1 MGDKIELTPEVVREE
16 CRVMMSE
23 VENVQRLGKRAG
35 SSTQKHSLGRFGEN
49 LDENLKKQA
58 EKLRELGD
66 TGQQSA
72 TEYTQRLDTTVNVF
86 EQTEQSQLDTLSAIR
101 EALAETSIV
110 QA

>member
-35 SSTQKHSLGRFGEN
+35 SSTQKHSLDSFGKN
-49 LDENLKKQA
+49 LDEKLKKQT
-58 EKLRELGD
+58 EKLRDLGD

-72 TEYTQRLDTTVNVF
+72 KEYTQRLDTTVNVF